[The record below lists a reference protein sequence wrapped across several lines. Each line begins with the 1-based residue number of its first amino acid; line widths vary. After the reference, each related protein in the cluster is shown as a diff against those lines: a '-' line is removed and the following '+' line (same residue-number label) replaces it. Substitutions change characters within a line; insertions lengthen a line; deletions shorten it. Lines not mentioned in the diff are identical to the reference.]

1 MIVLEAQKTVAR
13 RVGLDGIGLHTGR
26 PVHVSLLPAA
36 SDHGIIF
43 RRVDVT
49 DRDNEI
55 PANFDH
61 VGDAT
66 LCTTLMNGAGVS
78 VRTVEHLMAALSGL
92 HIDNVVIEI
101 DGPELPIL
109 DGSSAPFVEMIQSVG
124 TLDQRPPRRAIK
136 ILKRVEVRFEDKFA
150 ALEPGEG
157 FTIDFEIDF
166 PSQAIRQRVGSYDV
180 SRDGFADLLSGART
194 FGFRHEV
201 EYLRS
206 KGLALGGS
214 LDNAVVVDGD
224 AVMNP
229 EGLRFDD
236 EFVRHKALDAVGD
249 LYLAGAPIIGRFHGY
264 KSGHALNNRL
274 LHALF
279 ADRTAWTYVAAVE
292 EIEGGAAEAW
302 PQAVVAAPAV

>member
-13 RVGLDGIGLHTGR
+13 RVALEGVGLHTGAVVR
-26 PVHVSLLPAA
+26 VALVPAA
-36 SDHGIIF
+36 SDHGILF
-43 RRVDVT
+43 RRIDVT
-49 DRDNEI
+49 DRDNI
-55 PANFDH
+55 VPADFDH
-61 VGDAT
+61 VRDAT
-66 LCTTLMNGAGVS
+66 LCTTLTNGAGVS
-78 VRTVEHLMAALSGL
+78 VRTVEHLMAALAGL
-92 HIDNVVIEI
+92 HIDNVVIEV

-109 DGSSAPFVEMIQSVG
+109 DGSSAPFVEMIERVG
-124 TLDQRPPRRAIK
+124 TIDQRPPRRAIK
-136 ILKRVEVRFEDKFA
+136 ILKRVEVRLEDKFA

-157 FTIDFEIDF
+157 FAIDFEIDF
-166 PSQAIRQRVGSYDV
+166 PSKAIERRVGSYDV
-180 SRDGFADLLSGART
+180 TRDGFAALLSGART
-194 FGFRHEV
+194 FGFRQEV

-214 LDNAVVVDGD
+214 LENAVVVDGD
-224 AVMNP
+224 EVMNP

-236 EFVRHKALDAVGD
+236 EFVRHKALDAMGD

-292 EIEGGAAEAW
+292 EIEGGAAAAW
-302 PQAVVAAPAV
+302 PESSVAAPSA